1 MNEKYFRITAYD
13 KANNYTCILDS
24 NGMFD
29 KLWQFSSYLVNKGLN
44 IIEASK
50 MENVIDINIEP
61 VEYNTE
67 HIFLRATQDGKVE
80 PTNNTIQV
88 ADKKY
93 MLNKAM

>member
-1 MNEKYFRITAYD
+1 MNNEKYFRITAYD

-24 NGMFD
+24 HGMFD
-29 KLWQFSSYLVNKGLN
+29 KLWKFSSYLVNKGLN

-61 VEYNTE
+61 IEYDTK

-80 PTNNTIQV
+80 LKNNTIQV

-93 MLNKAM
+93 TINK